1 MAGLSVDRADLTYH
15 IYHQSR
21 FEADRRT
28 FNPMQQASPCEMS
41 DMRLDVIGLGGGN
54 IDFRLFARN
63 IFNEEA
69 CIPGQQGVLN
79 SAPNGTFGVV
89 GMAPFNPSRYHLA
102 WPPQA
107 CRSRS
112 EKGEQ
117 LQAATGQPSLPYGRH
132 AILSFQIDSRR
143 TQCPTVL
150 GLPG

>member
-15 IYHQSR
+15 IYNQSR

-41 DMRLDVIGLGGGN
+41 DMRLDVIGLGGCN

-79 SAPNGTFGVV
+79 FAPYGPFGVV
-89 GMAPFNPSRYHLA
+89 RISSTLQCIPLPPRMAAAS
-102 WPPQA
+102 
-107 CRSRS
+107 
-112 EKGEQ
+112 
-117 LQAATGQPSLPYGRH
+117 LQV
-132 AILSFQIDSRR
+132 SF
-143 TQCPTVL
+143 
-150 GLPG
+150 

>member
-1 MAGLSVDRADLTYH
+1 VAGLSVDRADLTYH

-89 GMAPFNPSRYHLA
+89 GISGTLQSIPLPPRMAAAS
-102 WPPQA
+102 
-107 CRSRS
+107 
-112 EKGEQ
+112 
-117 LQAATGQPSLPYGRH
+117 LQV
-132 AILSFQIDSRR
+132 SF
-143 TQCPTVL
+143 
-150 GLPG
+150 